1 MADDENFASL
11 GLGNVAGNGDA
22 LVPTLVPPSGKVYEF
37 KVKEQSQFW
46 DTNKYEWELDLD
58 KVNET
63 EVNKKIAELE
73 GSWYTNRSCE
83 TFGHKS
89 VDVKD
94 LSNMLSFVVK
104 RTRSVFN
111 PFGMRYSY
119 RIVPPGP
126 QDDED
131 SLFTLNKDVF
141 GAGVLGAK
149 AEWRIWRGRERD
161 QNLAYYCVGSYFG
174 FDWKFFKTVE
184 AYEKDEEPVAEIS
197 QKLNIG
203 AFINA
208 DIFGDKFKL
217 KVRSGEDSALLLAA
231 VTIFDMTK
239 DQEEDSA
246 QRD

>member
-1 MADDENFASL
+1 MADDGNFASL
-11 GLGNVAGNGDA
+11 GLGNVLGNGDA
-22 LVPTLVPPSGKVYEF
+22 LVPALVPPSGKVYEF

-46 DTNKYEWELDLD
+46 DTNKYEWELD
-58 KVNET
+58 
-63 EVNKKIAELE
+63 EVNGKEVNQKIAELE

-174 FDWKFFKTVE
+174 FDWQFFKTAE
-184 AYEKDEEPVAEIS
+184 AYEKGEKPVAEIS

-217 KVRSGEDSALLLAA
+217 KVQSGEDSALLLAA

-239 DQEEDSA
+239 DQEEDAA